1 MSSKPKFLLIG
12 WDAADWKVVNPLLD
26 AGKMPNLQKL
36 VDQGVIGNLATLKP
50 TYSPML
56 WTSIATGK
64 RSFKHGI
71 NGFYE
76 PTPLGD
82 SVRPISSFSRK
93 TRAFWNM
100 MTLANKRSIVNGWWP
115 SHPVEPINGVM
126 VSNLYQ
132 RADHAFED
140 PWPEKPDLVHP
151 QHMQKKMEDLRL
163 HPQELN
169 PYLMRLFVPNLD
181 KIDQEKDQRIGS
193 IAKITADVTN
203 LTVAT
208 EVLLDKT
215 DWDVAAVYLDGIDHY
230 SHGFMCYHPPKLK
243 NIDDYLYKNYN
254 NVVEAGYLY
263 HDFLLGKLLAVI
275 PEDTYVMIV
284 SDHGFHSDHLR
295 PNHIPN
301 EPAGPA
307 IEHRDVGFFCFKGPG
322 IKADQRIYGASLL
335 DVTPTLLYSMNLP
348 VGLDMDGKPLVNA
361 FEKPH
366 QIQTIPSWDEVEGED
381 GSHPEEMRLNSQEST
396 ESLKQ
401 LVELGYIEEQGKDM
415 QQNVLRSKRELDF
428 NLAQSYMDAHYYL
441 DALRILN
448 ELLEHHCDEL
458 RYYQLK
464 TRALLAIQKTDEA
477 EQCLR
482 TLFDQKKK
490 NNLNAKKKLKAIRKV
505 HGEEIKKYKPKIR
518 KKYAEIESESR
529 WNHTAAKLM
538 MATVLQNQEK
548 YEESIKFFKL
558 ASKGFKDDPAFLCS
572 FAKAFF
578 YAGLYKKA
586 IFRYNR
592 ALKLDPENIPSL
604 VGKAQV
610 FLEQGRYD
618 ECTDFALEAI
628 GLQFELPFAHFLL
641 GESLKRLH
649 DYKNAEGAFKMAL
662 KQAPFFIYAHESM
675 VDIYSNHLVDTKKVS
690 YHVKQIEKAKA
701 HRVRLSEN
709 SVDEVIDIH
718 QQSQRSMSSDQLV
731 VKEKSKPLLQSAF
744 MQNENKIESLNKGSM
759 IVIVSGL
766 PRSGTSMI
774 MQMLQAGGIPCLSDG
789 VREADESNPKG
800 YYELEAIKTLKKDKS
815 FFEKASGH
823 CLKIIAQLL
832 VFIPK
837 KYAEQYRVIMVH
849 RDMKEVM
856 QSQNKMIQRD
866 SKKKSLLN
874 EEQLSNSF
882 RKQMYL
888 CEKFIESTG
897 VPALH
902 LPYHRC
908 IEEPMKYC
916 KIIREFLGEGVD
928 AEAMAKHID
937 PSLYRN
943 RNTDD

>member
-1 MSSKPKFLLIG
+1 MPNKPKFLLVG

-26 AGKMPNLQKL
+26 SGKMPNLQKL
-36 VDQGVIGNLATLKP
+36 VDKGVVGNLATLKP

-82 SVRPISSFSRK
+82 SVRPISSFSRT

-132 RADHAFED
+132 RAEHAYGE
-140 PWPEKPDLVHP
+140 PWPEKSGLVHP
-151 QHMQKKMEDLRL
+151 QNLQKKMEDLRL
-163 HPQELN
+163 HPQELD
-169 PYLMRLFVPNLD
+169 PYLMKLFVPNLEN
-181 KIDQEKDQRIGS
+181 IDQEKDQRIGS
-193 IAKITADVTN
+193 VAKITADITN

-208 EVLLDKT
+208 EVLLKNSE
-215 DWDVAAVYLDGIDHY
+215 WDVAAVYLDGIDHY
-230 SHGFMCYHPPKLK
+230 SHGFMCYHPPKMK
-243 NIDDYLYKNYN
+243 NIDSYLYDNYH

-322 IKADQRIYGASLL
+322 VKADQRIYGASLL
-335 DVTPTLLYSMNLP
+335 DITPTLLYSMKLP

-361 FEKPH
+361 FETPH
-366 QIQTIPSWDEVEGED
+366 QIQSIPSWEDVEGED

-401 LVELGYIEEQGKDM
+401 LVELGYIEAQDKDM

-441 DALRILN
+441 DALRVLN
-448 ELLEHHCDEL
+448 ELLEHHSEEL

-477 EQCLR
+477 EKCLR
-482 TLFDQKKK
+482 KLFDQKKK
-490 NNLNAKKKLKAIRKV
+490 NNIQAKSALKALRKK
-505 HGEEIKKYKPKIR
+505 HGDNIKKYKPKIR
-518 KKYAEIESESR
+518 IKYNEILAQSR

-538 MATVLQNQEK
+538 LATVLQNQEK
-548 YEESIKFFKL
+548 YEESIKFYRL
-558 ASKGFKDDPAFLCS
+558 AAKGFKDDPSFLCA

-578 YAGLYKKA
+578 FAGYHRKA
-586 IFRYNR
+586 NYRYNQ
-592 ALKLDPENIPSL
+592 ALKLDPENIPAF

-610 FLEQGRYD
+610 CLDLGRYK
-618 ECTDFALEAI
+618 ECTDLALEAI
-628 GLQFELPFAHFLL
+628 GLQFELPFGHYLL
-641 GESLKRLH
+641 GESLKRMH
-649 DYKNAEGAFKMAL
+649 DYKNAEGALQMAL
-662 KQAPFFIYAHESM
+662 KQAPFFIFAHEALIDIYKHHLIDVSKMKFHREQIKKAQEHRERLRKNSSAEM
-675 VDIYSNHLVDTKKVS
+675 VDIHKN
-690 YHVKQIEKAKA
+690 
-701 HRVRLSEN
+701 SER
-709 SVDEVIDIH
+709 SV
-718 QQSQRSMSSDQLV
+718 SSDQL
-731 VKEKSKPLLQSAF
+731 KKLKSNKPLLENSFIQNELKSKPSTAD
-744 MQNENKIESLNKGSM
+744 NM

-789 VREADESNPKG
+789 VREADESNPNG
-800 YYELEAIKTLKKDKS
+800 YYELEAIRTLKKDNS
-815 FFEKASGH
+815 FLEKANGH
-823 CLKIIAQLL
+823 CLKIISQLL
-832 VFIPK
+832 VFVPK
-837 KYAEQYRVIMVH
+837 KYKERYRVIMVH
-849 RDMKEVM
+849 RDITEVL
-856 QSQNKMIQRD
+856 QSQSKMIKRD
-866 SKKKSLLN
+866 SKKKSILTD
-874 EEQLSNSF
+874 EQLSDSF

-888 CEKFIESTG
+888 CEKFIENSG
-897 VPALH
+897 ISALH

-908 IEEPMKYC
+908 IEEPLEYC
-916 KIIREFLGEGVD
+916 EKIRNFLGVPVD
-928 AEAMAKHID
+928 VESMVKHIN

-943 RNTDD
+943 RNKDN